1 VDRWLTI
8 GEVAQRTG
16 LAPSALRFYERQ
28 GLIAA
33 TRTAGAQR
41 RYRPDVLRRLAF
53 IRVAQR
59 VGLSLQELSEALSAL
74 PGDHAPT
81 KLDWA
86 RLSRRWRDRLEERIA
101 LLEGLRDKLSSCIG
115 CGCLSLRTCALYN
128 PEDRVRALG
137 PGPRYLLGDSP
148 EDPIAAAATPALP
161 ILSRQSPGST
171 PSS

>member
-1 VDRWLTI
+1 MDRWLTI
-8 GEVAQRTG
+8 GDVARRTG
-16 LAPSALRFYERQ
+16 LAPSALRFYERR

-33 TRTAGAQR
+33 ARTTGAQR

-59 VGLSLQELSEALSAL
+59 VGLSLHELADALSAL
-74 PGDHAPT
+74 PADHAPT
-81 KLDWA
+81 KADWSQ
-86 RLSRRWRDRLEERIA
+86 LSRAWRGRLEERIA

-148 EDPIAAAATPALP
+148 DDPIAVATTPVAN
-161 ILSRQSPGST
+161 SR
-171 PSS
+171 